1 MNVRARVAQ
10 GKEPGRPKPCGRGFE
25 SLRGHRPSPGLRRY
39 LARSSPGFRKGAA
52 VDVLIKTK
60 NVRLTDGLREYID
73 KRVAKLDR
81 LNERIID
88 AKLELRSEKNRSGAE
103 EKIAQFT
110 IATGKTTLRAE
121 EKNDDLRAAI
131 DLAVDRMTRQ
141 IQRFHHKKIFARR
154 RQRQLA
160 ALEPEPAIAANGA
173 ATELTLDLEEDE
185 APVSALV
192 RRKRFKIQPMGEDEA
207 IEQMELLGHDFF
219 VFFSPDDA
227 QVNVLY
233 RRKDGQYGII
243 QPDLA

>member
-1 MNVRARVAQ
+1 M
-10 GKEPGRPKPCGRGFE
+10 E
-25 SLRGHRPSPGLRRY
+25 
-39 LARSSPGFRKGAA
+39 
-52 VDVLIKTK
+52 VLIKTK

-88 AKLELRSEKNRSGAE
+88 AKLELRCEKNRSGAE

-110 IATGKTTLRAE
+110 ITTGKTTLRAE

-131 DLAVDRMTRQ
+131 DLAVDRMARQ

-160 ALEPEPAIAANGA
+160 ALEPSPATAATGVS
-173 ATELTLDLEEDE
+173 TELTLDLEEDE

>member
-1 MNVRARVAQ
+1 M
-10 GKEPGRPKPCGRGFE
+10 
-25 SLRGHRPSPGLRRY
+25 
-39 LARSSPGFRKGAA
+39 
-52 VDVLIKTK
+52 DVLIKTK
-60 NVRLTDGLREYID
+60 NVRLTDGLQEYIE

-110 IATGKTTLRAE
+110 IAAGKTTLRTE
-121 EKNDDLRAAI
+121 EKNHDLHAAI
-131 DLAVDRMTRQ
+131 DLVVDRMARQ
-141 IQRFHHKKIFARR
+141 IQRFHDKKIFVRR
-154 RQRQLA
+154 RQRQFA
-160 ALEPEPAIAANGA
+160 TFQPASGTPVTDALPGLPVEGS
-173 ATELTLDLEEDE
+173 EDE
-185 APVSALV
+185 APVSTLV

-233 RRKDGQYGII
+233 RRRDGQYGII